1 LLTES
6 DRNSLN
12 TAILR
17 LCRSVYSASLPV
29 LCGDNTFLLRAS
41 DAVFTISSLPRSSRT
56 FIKHIKLEISKGRN
70 TTKWLPPIFKGC
82 LRYWSALEDVTILL
96 RPTTSEEN
104 RGDSEEED
112 IPLDEKLI
120 IARCEKKELLEA
132 LRWLPKK
139 CRVEFAGALKE
150 SVQNAIQEHEQ
161 SRKALDNVGLRYPSV
176 L

>member
-1 LLTES
+1 MS
-6 DRNSLN
+6 N
-12 TAILR
+12 
-17 LCRSVYSASLPV
+17 
-29 LCGDNTFLLRAS
+29 
-41 DAVFTISSLPRSSRT
+41 
-56 FIKHIKLEISKGRN
+56 GRN
-70 TTKWLPPIFKGC
+70 TIKWLPPIFKGC

-112 IPLDEKLI
+112 VPLDEKLI
-120 IARCEKKELLEA
+120 IERCEKKELLGA

-139 CRVEFAGALKE
+139 CRVEFAGAIKE

-161 SRKALDNVGLRYPSV
+161 SKKALDNVGLRYTSV